1 MPIAM
6 IDYELAL
13 DIIDILVAAII
24 IIMASISWYYV
35 GGFFISFKRTKEVPH
50 SDKFT
55 KFAIL
60 VPARNESA
68 VIGNIINSLKKQ
80 TYPQEHFD
88 VWFITEKEDDPTNAI
103 ATSNGY
109 NYFVRDE
116 ITPKRKTKGFALQE
130 CIRYFKNNNI
140 HYDAYMI
147 FDADNVMDID
157 YLEKMNDVRQS
168 GVEVAVG
175 FRNFT
180 NINKNWLTSG
190 SAILFTYINSF
201 TSKVRSM
208 IFRKC
213 VIAGTGY
220 YINADIVDEAGGWIF
235 TGMTEDIEVTT
246 YCEYH
251 NINMKYYPLIN
262 FYDEQSPSYKTNHYQ
277 HIRWIWGFLE
287 NRKRFKKG
295 GKKHNANGKFMD
307 FMSKCEFNLG
317 IIPFIVACA
326 LNVLCIIA
334 SIILY
339 AFSIQQ
345 AQEYSYTLLWHFGYQ
360 LGIMYLLFALV
371 AIATIAHNYNRL
383 KMTWWSILIT
393 VLTYFIYFVDLA
405 AAFLHGLFVPRV
417 RKTWT
422 PIKHSGHIKD
432 KRALKV
438 SEEHDE

>member
-1 MPIAM
+1 M

-13 DIIDILVAAII
+13 DIIDIIVAAIV
-24 IIMASISWYYV
+24 IIMGVFSWYYV
-35 GGFFISFKRTKEVPH
+35 GGFFISFRRTKEVPH
-50 SDKFT
+50 SDKLT

-60 VPARNESA
+60 VPARNEGP
-68 VIGNIINSLKKQ
+68 VVVNIMNSLKNQ
-80 TYPQEHFD
+80 TYPKEYFD
-88 VWFITEKEDDPTNAI
+88 VWFITEKDEDPTNAL
-103 ATSNGY
+103 ALQYGY
-109 NYFVRDE
+109 HYFVRDQL
-116 ITPKRKTKGFALQE
+116 TPDRKTKGFALQE
-130 CIRYFKNNNI
+130 CIRHFKDSHLN
-140 HYDAYMI
+140 YDAYMI
-147 FDADNVMDID
+147 FDADNVMDND

-180 NINKNWLTSG
+180 NINRNWLTSG

-208 IFRKC
+208 IFKKC

-220 YINADIVDEAGGWIF
+220 YINADIIDEAGGWIF

-277 HIRWIWGFLE
+277 HIRWIWGFFE
-287 NRKRFKKG
+287 SRKAFKKG
-295 GKKHNANGKFMD
+295 GKMHTANGKGMYRASLF
-307 FMSKCEFNLG
+307 EFNAG
-317 IIPFIVACA
+317 IIPFITACA
-326 LNVLCIIA
+326 LNILCIIA

-339 AFSIQQ
+339 AFSIRQ
-345 AQEYSYTLLWHFGYQ
+345 AQEYSYILLWHFGYQ
-360 LGIMYLLFALV
+360 LGLMYLLFALV

-383 KMTWWSILIT
+383 KMTWWAIAIT
-393 VLTYFIYFVDLA
+393 VMTYFIYFADLL
-405 AAFLHGLFVPRV
+405 AAFLHGLFVPRT

-422 PIKHSGHIKD
+422 PIKHSGQILNNKAQ
-432 KRALKV
+432 KA
-438 SEEHDE
+438 SIEDEQ

>member
-1 MPIAM
+1 M
-6 IDYELAL
+6 INYELAL
-13 DIIDILVAAII
+13 DIIDIIVAAIV
-24 IIMASISWYYV
+24 IIMASVSWAYV
-35 GGFFISFKRTKEVPH
+35 AGFFISFRRTKEVPH
-50 SDKFT
+50 SDKYT

-60 VPARNESA
+60 VPARNEGP
-68 VIGNIINSLKKQ
+68 VVVNIMNALKNQ
-80 TYPQEHFD
+80 TYPKEYFD
-88 VWFITEKEDDPTNAI
+88 VWFITEKDEDPTNALSL
-103 ATSNGY
+103 TYGY
-109 NYFVRDE
+109 HYFVRDE
-116 ITPKRKTKGFALQE
+116 LTPQRKTKGFALQE
-130 CIRYFKNNNI
+130 CIRHFKDSHLN
-140 HYDAYMI
+140 YDAYMI
-147 FDADNVMDID
+147 FDADNVMDAD

-208 IFRKC
+208 LFKKC

-220 YINADIVDEAGGWIF
+220 FINADIIDEAGGWIF

-277 HIRWIWGFLE
+277 HIRWIWGFFE
-287 NRKRFKKG
+287 NRKRFKIG
-295 GKKHNANGKFMD
+295 GKMHNANNKALYNAA
-307 FMSKCEFNLG
+307 KYEFDVG
-317 IIPFIVACA
+317 IVPFITACT

-360 LGIMYLLFALV
+360 LGLMYLLFALV
-371 AIATIAHNYNRL
+371 AVATIAHNYNRL
-383 KMTWWSILIT
+383 KMTWWMIIIT
-393 VLTYFIYFVDLA
+393 ILTYFIYFADLA
-405 AAFLHGLFVPRV
+405 LAFLHGLFVPRT

-422 PIKHSGHIKD
+422 PIKHSGTIKD
-432 KRALKV
+432 KRAQKV
-438 SEEHDE
+438 SADNE